1 MTLENLFEK
10 DHKAKLDYSVRWVD
24 WLNGD
29 QITGTSWQAA
39 ANNPDGHLMMITSA
53 FTTGTTTLWL
63 ASGTINHT
71 YRFDNVIG
79 TLGGRED
86 SRSILVEVV
95 DK

>member
-1 MTLENLFEK
+1 MSLENTFKK
-10 DHKAKLDYSVRWVD
+10 DHDAKLDYSVRWVD
-24 WLNGD
+24 WLAGD
-29 QITGTSWQAA
+29 QITGSSWAAA
-39 ANNPDGHLMMITSA
+39 ANNPDASIFIHSNT

-63 ASGTINHT
+63 TSGTINHT
-71 YRFDNVIG
+71 YRFDNHIG